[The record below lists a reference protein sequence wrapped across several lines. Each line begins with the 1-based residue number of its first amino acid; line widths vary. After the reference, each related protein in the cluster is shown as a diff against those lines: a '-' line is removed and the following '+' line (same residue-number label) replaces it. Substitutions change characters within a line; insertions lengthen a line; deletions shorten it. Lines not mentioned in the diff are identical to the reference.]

1 MTSSST
7 NPLRRFTTK
16 AKYQLAGLAIVL
28 ILVLL
33 WGAQA
38 IYYGLSHVSAQD
50 ARVMASQVTVS
61 SRLSGWV
68 TGFSITEGDRLAKGD
83 TVARLYSEPDAQELA
98 MRKASVAAM
107 QARRDYEQARLE
119 LAEKQFQGGLNI
131 AAQQLESF
139 KAAEAAAKARL
150 VQARKDYQ
158 RSDALLDKR
167 SISQQQRDENYYA
180 YLAAQA
186 EYRQAQQ
193 QVAVGQAQ
201 SDNAHVGFLNGAQM
215 PLPNPSVLRIQLRIA
230 DQELA
235 QAQAKLEQEKLRIA
249 DLQVPSPID
258 GVVNKTLIDEGE
270 YVSAGQPILM
280 MHDPDKLW
288 VEANIK
294 ETDIGELRVGQPV
307 AISVDAYPDATFAGH
322 VSVIGR
328 AATSQFA
335 LLPNPNPSGN
345 FTKITQRIPVRI
357 ALDDGPIELIGP
369 GMMVEANIDVSDAK
383 PRQHAG

>member
-1 MTSSST
+1 MTSSNST
-7 NPLRRFTTK
+7 PRRFTTK
-16 AKYQLAGLAIVL
+16 AKYQLAGVAIVL

-38 IYYGLSHVSAQD
+38 IYHGLTHVSAQD

-68 TGFSITEGDRLAKGD
+68 TGFSITEGDQLAKGD
-83 TVARLYSEPDAQELA
+83 TVARFYSEPDEQQLA
-98 MRKASVAAM
+98 TLKAGVAAM

-131 AAQQLESF
+131 SSQELESS
-139 KAAEAAAKARL
+139 KAAEAAAQARL

-158 RSDALLDKR
+158 RSDALLDKH
-167 SISQQQRDENYYA
+167 SVSQQQRDEDYYA

-186 EYRQAQQ
+186 EYHQAQQ
-193 QVAVGQAQ
+193 EVAVSQAQ
-201 SDNAHVGFLNGAQM
+201 ADNAHVGFLNGAQM
-215 PLPNPSVLRIQLRIA
+215 PLPNPSVMRIQLKIA
-230 DQELA
+230 AQELA
-235 QAQAKLEQEKLRIA
+235 QAQSRLAAEKLRIA
-249 DLQVPSPID
+249 DLEVPSPIG

-294 ETDIGELRVGQPV
+294 ETDIGELRTGQPV
-307 AISVDAYPDATFAGH
+307 AISVDAYPDASFKGH

-335 LLPNPNPSGN
+335 LLPDPNPSGN

-357 ALDDGPIELIGP
+357 ALDDGPSELIGP
-369 GMMVEANIDVSDAK
+369 GMMVEVDIDVSGAA
-383 PRQHAG
+383 PRQHAS